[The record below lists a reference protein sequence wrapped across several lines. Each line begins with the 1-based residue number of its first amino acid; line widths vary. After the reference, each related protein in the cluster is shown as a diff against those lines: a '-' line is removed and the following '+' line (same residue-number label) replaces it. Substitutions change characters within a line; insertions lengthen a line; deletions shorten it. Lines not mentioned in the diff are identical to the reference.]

1 MARARELADGP
12 VRIMGLAK
20 LLMAH
25 GFETNLN
32 EMFLLEGLGQSLAM
46 SSTEFQEGVNAMI
59 ENRPARFHPDT

>member
-1 MARARELADGP
+1 
-12 VRIMGLAK
+12 MGLAK